1 MNTKIKSI
9 LMIGQSNMAGRGEFD
24 DVPEIINPNCFMMR
38 NGLWQPMR
46 EPINPDRSI
55 WGFYHS
61 GRGLAAS
68 FADECAKHFNEKIG
82 LIPCAE
88 GNTCISQWM
97 PGEILFDNAV
107 NNAKL
112 AKRSSEII
120 GIIWHQG
127 ENDATSETD
136 ATAYKERFIKMIS
149 ALREELGNSEIPV
162 IVGEPGRFLINHISG
177 RYKYIDTI
185 IHTLQELPKNVSYCG
200 FANSEGLTDRGDGL
214 HFNSASYR
222 ILGKRYFDEFKKL
235 YSGSRL

>member
-24 DVPEIINPNCFMMR
+24 D
-38 NGLWQPMR
+38 
-46 EPINPDRSI
+46 
-55 WGFYHS
+55 
-61 GRGLAAS
+61 
-68 FADECAKHFNEKIG
+68 
-82 LIPCAE
+82 
-88 GNTCISQWM
+88 
-97 PGEILFDNAV
+97 AV

-127 ENDATSETD
+127 ENDATSEND
-136 ATAYKERFIKMIS
+136 ATTYKQRFIKMIS
-149 ALREELGNSEIPV
+149 VLREELGNSEIPV

-185 IHTLQELPKNVSYCG
+185 IHTLKELPKNISYCG